1 MRDDKGK
8 QEGLAKCFLINFQ
21 FSIWLSLYQPFRQPY
36 GCRLGRCFCFA
47 AVSNGHPHP
56 YTGEAEVCS
65 KLSSALNGEI
75 KFTVLLG
82 AKHRVAVFNA

>member
-1 MRDDKGK
+1 MVH
-8 QEGLAKCFLINFQ
+8 ATV
-21 FSIWLSLYQPFRQPY
+21 S
-36 GCRLGRCFCFA
+36 A
-47 AVSNGHPHP
+47 AASVGAEVSNGHPHP

-82 AKHRVAVFNA
+82 AKHRVSVFNA

>member
-1 MRDDKGK
+1 MAFIHLK
-8 QEGLAKCFLINFQ
+8 F
-21 FSIWLSLYQPFRQPY
+21 FSPSVSFHSTPLGY
-36 GCRLGRCFCFA
+36 RLGRCFCFA
-47 AVSNGHPHP
+47 EVSNGHPHP

-65 KLSSALNGEI
+65 KPSSALNGEI

>member
-1 MRDDKGK
+1 MTPPLTQGEAIFGACHR
-8 QEGLAKCFLINFQ
+8 F
-21 FSIWLSLYQPFRQPY
+21 

-47 AVSNGHPHP
+47 EVSNGHPHP